1 MVSAFAALADAVA
14 VPSKSAG
21 SAEQHC
27 PERPPEPE
35 VGRTAREVSEP
46 VGEVDGDTEP
56 VDAAAA
62 AVAGPESEVA
72 EQHVGHSYGV
82 AAAAAADRD
91 GGACA
96 AASSGA
102 AKVFGPVSDAPEVRN
117 PGGCSWRR
125 PHNAAAAGYDRASA
139 AGKVAERDAAATAEP
154 EVGIDSVAAA
164 AAAVVAARTEPCN
177 VRRSC
182 CASEDVVQVNAVRVE
197 RAGVALVDG
206 AAAAVAVPAVVVA
219 DGDVAV
225 DDSSDLWVVV
235 LAVLAERSILE
246 LVEALVVDIG
256 AAPVAAVVHD
266 VAVAAAAV
274 EDDAVVAVAV
284 EDDAVVAAVV
294 VGDAADVVVADMTCA
309 DTD

>member
-1 MVSAFAALADAVA
+1 MLSAFAALADAVA
-14 VPSKSAG
+14 VPPKSAG

-35 VGRTAREVSEP
+35 VGRTAQEVAES
-46 VGEVDGDTEP
+46 VGEVDGDTAP
-56 VDAAAA
+56 LDA
-62 AVAGPESEVA
+62 AVAVDPVSEVA

-96 AASSGA
+96 AVNSGA
-102 AKVFGPVSDAPEVRN
+102 AKAFEPVSDAPEVRN

-125 PHNAAAAGYDRASA
+125 PHNAAAAGYGTASA

-182 CASEDVVQVNAVRVE
+182 CASENVVQVNAVRVE

-206 AAAAVAVPAVVVA
+206 AAAAVAAPAVVVA

-235 LAVLAERSILE
+235 RAVLADRSILE

-266 VAVAAAAV
+266 VAVAAAA
-274 EDDAVVAVAV
+274 AV

-294 VGDAADVVVADMTCA
+294 VGDAADIVVADMTCA

>member
-1 MVSAFAALADAVA
+1 M
-14 VPSKSAG
+14 AG
-21 SAEQHC
+21 RHC
-27 PERPPEPE
+27 SERPPEPE
-35 VGRTAREVSEP
+35 VGRTAQEVAEP
-46 VGEVDGDTEP
+46 VWEVDGDTAP
-56 VDAAAA
+56 VDAAV
-62 AVAGPESEVA
+62 AVDPVSEVA

-96 AASSGA
+96 AANSGA
-102 AKVFGPVSDAPEVRN
+102 AKAFEPVSDAPEVRN
-117 PGGCSWRR
+117 LGGCSWRR
-125 PHNAAAAGYDRASA
+125 PHNVAAAGYGTASA
-139 AGKVAERDAAATAEP
+139 AGKVAERDAAATAVP
-154 EVGIDSVAAA
+154 EVGIDSVAAV

-177 VRRSC
+177 DRRSC
-182 CASEDVVQVNAVRVE
+182 CALEDVVQVNAVRVE

-206 AAAAVAVPAVVVA
+206 AAAAAAAAVVVA
-219 DGDVAV
+219 DGDATV

-266 VAVAAAAV
+266 VAVAAAA
-274 EDDAVVAVAV
+274 AAV
-284 EDDAVVAAVV
+284 EDDAVVAAAVV
-294 VGDAADVVVADMTCA
+294 DDVAVAAVVADDAADAVVADMTCA